1 MAALALLELG
11 ALEQQPF
18 LNIDNNSVDSCSD
31 LSMTAGSSGSSRV
44 IELPKHP
51 STKKSRRNQSRGKSS
66 SRPFM
71 DQQVW
76 KDFPEDLFEAV
87 IARLPIATFFRFRA
101 VCQRWN
107 SLLTSKSFS
116 QHCVQVPQANPWFY
130 TVTGEC
136 LNSGF
141 MYDPSVKK
149 WHHHTFSTRT
159 EFCVQVPV
167 ASAGGLICFT
177 GFDHRDYCVCN
188 PLNQSFT
195 ELPIR
200 PSKSHSQCYRAVG
213 MTVNG
218 NSTDAG
224 YKILLVHANGDY
236 EIYDSLRK
244 SWSHQGNMPAGIKRP
259 VTVNFGSCVSVDSTI
274 YFTRSYPEAIISF
287 DMETE
292 VWKQNIIPSPSHVID
307 HALAEYNGRIM
318 LVGLLGKNAA
328 TCVCIWELQQM
339 TLLWKEVDRMPNEWC
354 LEFYGKAVIMTCL
367 GNRGGL
373 LMLSLRSRFSMRSVL
388 VNRLVSYNMASREW
402 LQVPTCKVPG
412 GRKRQCVSY
421 GTAFYPSLTSM
432 A

>member
-1 MAALALLELG
+1 M
-11 ALEQQPF
+11 EQQQQHMPLLTHFHPRQFF
-18 LNIDNNSVDSCSD
+18 LDIDNNSVDSCSD
-31 LSMTAGSSGSSRV
+31 LSMTAGSFRV
-44 IELPKHP
+44 MELPKHP

-116 QHCVQVPQANPWFY
+116 QHCAEVPQENPWFY
-130 TVTGEC
+130 TVTREC
-136 LNSGF
+136 LNSGV

-149 WHHHTFSTRT
+149 WHHHTFSTRP
-159 EFCVQVPV
+159 VLYDIPV

-188 PLNQSFT
+188 PLTQSFT

-200 PSKSHSQCYRAVG
+200 PIKSHSQCCRAVG

-224 YKILLVHANGDY
+224 YKILLVNANGDY

-244 SWSHQGNMPAGIKRP
+244 SWSHQGNMPASIKRP
-259 VTVNFGSCVSVDSTI
+259 MTVNFGSRVSIDSTI
-274 YFTRSYPEAIISF
+274 YFTRSYPEAIISY
-287 DMETE
+287 DMATE
-292 VWKQNIIPSPSHVID
+292 VWKQNITPLPSHVID

-354 LEFYGKAVIMTCL
+354 LDFYGKAVMMKCL
-367 GNRGGL
+367 GNKGGL
-373 LMLSLRSRFSMRSVL
+373 LMLSLRSTFSMTSVL

-412 GRKRQCVSY
+412 GRKRQWVSY
-421 GTAFYPSLTSM
+421 GTAFYPSLTST